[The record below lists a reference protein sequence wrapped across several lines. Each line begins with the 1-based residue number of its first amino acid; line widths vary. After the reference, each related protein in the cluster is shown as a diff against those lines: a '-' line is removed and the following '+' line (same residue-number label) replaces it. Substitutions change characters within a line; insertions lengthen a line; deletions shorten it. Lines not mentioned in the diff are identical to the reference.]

1 MSTTSNSKTLNIA
14 LWVVQVLLAALY
26 LMAGSTKLFQPIE
39 EMAKM
44 LPWVAEVP
52 SGVVRFIGLSELLG
66 GVGLLLP
73 SILRIQPGLTP
84 IAAVGLAVIQL
95 LAAIFHVS
103 KGETSVIGANI
114 LFMAMALFV
123 AWGRMA
129 KAPILAK

>member
-66 GVGLLLP
+66 GVGMLLP

-123 AWGRMA
+123 AWGRMG